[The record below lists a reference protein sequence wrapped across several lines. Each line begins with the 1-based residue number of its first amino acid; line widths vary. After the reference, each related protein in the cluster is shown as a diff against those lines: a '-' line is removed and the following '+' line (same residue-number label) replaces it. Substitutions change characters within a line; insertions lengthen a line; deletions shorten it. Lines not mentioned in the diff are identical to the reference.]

1 MHTASGQS
9 FSPYWLITWG
19 PQWLNLFAG
28 RTIFNG
34 IITSMSLGLPFLVFR
49 AQVVEFHPT
58 GI

>member
-19 PQWLNLFAG
+19 PQWLNLLAG
-28 RTIFNG
+28 QLFNG

-49 AQVVEFHPT
+49 AQVMEFHPT
-58 GI
+58 CI